1 MYDDNYIIKRYVNG
15 IRISKLIIGSTSV
28 NVHSNIKSDDANES
42 NTRVSDIEPIVRS
55 TCWDRLL
62 VAYKELFEL
71 ADYETNYKR

>member
-55 TCWDRLL
+55 TC
-62 VAYKELFEL
+62 
-71 ADYETNYKR
+71 